1 MYEGFDLSQYVSVL
15 SVTFLAVTCFLASTV
30 PFVAIYLF
38 RKKFRAEYKALFY
51 GVADYLSLE
60 YMLCRIA
67 WLLLLLIPVFQTS
80 SAAYIIVGLILASII
95 MEGGRY
101 FIIGLMKK
109 QEISF
114 GGLFLFAAGVFA
126 ANSLINVLVQAFQSF
141 VIAMTIN
148 DTGLDVLV
156 QEAGEN
162 ALAMLQSVEPM
173 LTCSPYIY
181 LMTGLDLFVNLL
193 FHISVTVLLYAVYTG
208 RLQKYYLA
216 AVMGLRFI
224 YELPGYCY
232 SYKIFITNAFLA
244 EAISVVIAAAAAYLA
259 YHVLTVEM
267 PDELGSLTRKEEKAP
282 FPDFNAN
289 IRKDSIRKNAN
300 ILAGKNDEESDI
312 SQ

>member
-1 MYEGFDLSQYVSVL
+1 MYEGFDLSQYVPVL
-15 SVTFLAVTCFLASTV
+15 SVTFLAVTCFLAATV

-38 RKKFRAEYKALFY
+38 RRKFHAEYRALFY

-60 YMLCRIA
+60 YMLCRVA

-101 FIIGLMKK
+101 ILVGVLKK
-109 QEISF
+109 QNISF
-114 GGLFLFAAGVFA
+114 GGLFLFATGIFA
-126 ANSLINVLVQAFQSF
+126 VNSIANVLVQAFQSF
-141 VIAMTIN
+141 VIAITIN
-148 DTGLDVLV
+148 DTGLDVLA

-181 LMTGLDLFVNLL
+181 LMSGLDLFVNLL

-208 RLQKYYLA
+208 RLQKYYLWI
-216 AVMGLRFI
+216 VMAIRFV

-232 SYKIFITNAFLA
+232 SYGVFITNAFLA
-244 EAISVVIAAAAAYLA
+244 EAISVVIAAATAYLA

-267 PDELGSLTRKEEKAP
+267 PDELNSLIPTEEKSP

-289 IRKDSIRKNAN
+289 VRKGSIRSNAN
-300 ILAGKNDEESDI
+300 ILAGKNDEE
-312 SQ
+312 